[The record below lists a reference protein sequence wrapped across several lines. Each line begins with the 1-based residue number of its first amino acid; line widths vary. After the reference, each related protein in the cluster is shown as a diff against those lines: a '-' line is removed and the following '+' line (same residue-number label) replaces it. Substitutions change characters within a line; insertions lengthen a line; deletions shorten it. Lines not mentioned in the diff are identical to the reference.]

1 MWQRTAS
8 PASPWRA
15 SPTNP
20 FAARAGPSPAPNLHK
35 SSFSTHRAFSP
46 TPTVSPA
53 APVMAAVDISKPIA
67 FCEHLQLSSLG
78 IQPGAISFQNLTLES
93 DHFICV
99 RNEQNQLVIIDLTDP
114 NNVLRRPISA
124 DSAIMHPHQKIL
136 ALKAQRTLQI
146 FNIETKQK
154 VKSHVSNEDI
164 VFWKWVSDTTIGMVT
179 ETSVYHWTIA
189 DSTSPPQKIFDR
201 HATLVGSQIIN
212 YRVTPDEKW
221 MVVVGISGNASN
233 PSAFKIKG
241 AMQLYNK
248 DRGVSQP
255 IEGHAA
261 AFAEMKLDGHQ
272 HPTKLFTFA
281 VRTAT
286 GAKLHIVEIDH
297 QAPDPPF
304 TKKAVD
310 VYFPPEATN
319 DFPVAMQVSKKHGI
333 VYLVTKFGFIHLY
346 DLETGACI
354 YMNRISGETIFVTAE
369 HEVTNGIIGVNKKG
383 QVLSVNVDE
392 QTIVPYILTTLNNTE
407 LAFKLASRANL
418 PGADDLY
425 IQQYQQLFAS
435 GQYGEA
441 AKVAANSPRGIL
453 RTAQVIESF
462 KQAPAPPGGLSPILQ
477 YFGVLLEKG
486 ELNHYE
492 SLELARP
499 VLQQG
504 RKQLLE
510 KWLKENKLTCSEELG
525 DIVRLHD
532 MTLALSVYLRANVP
546 NKVIACFVETGQIDK
561 IVLYAKKVG
570 YTPDYVA
577 LLQHVMRVDPQ
588 KGAEFA
594 ATLVN
599 DETGPLVDI
608 ERVVDIFMSQNMIQ
622 PATSFLL
629 DALKD
634 NKPEQGPLQTRLLE
648 MNLMHAPQ
656 VADAILGNE
665 MFTYF
670 DRPRIANLCEKAGL
684 LQRAL
689 ELYEDLAD
697 IKRVIVHS
705 TAFPADWLVNFF
717 AKLTTEQSMACLQE
731 MLKVNIRQNLQVVI
745 QIATKYSD
753 ILGPVKLIEMF
764 ESFKSFEGLYYYL
777 GSIVNL
783 SQDPEVHFKY
793 IQAATRTGQ
802 IREVERICRESNFY
816 NPEKV
821 KNFLKEAKLADQLP
835 LIIVCDRFDF
845 VHDLV
850 LYLYQNGLVKFIEV
864 YVQRVNSVRTPQVI
878 GGLLDVDCDET
889 TIKGLLASVTGNFP
903 IDELVQE
910 VEQRNRLKLI
920 LPWLEA
926 KVQAGSQDPAVYNAI
941 AKIYIDS
948 NNNPEQFLKENNLYE
963 PLVVGKFCE
972 KRDPYLAYIAYAKGF
987 CDDELIAITNENSM
1001 FKQQARYLVKRR
1013 QPELWAQVLVPDNI
1027 YRRQLIDQVVAT
1039 AIPECTD
1046 PDDVSVTVKSFLQA
1060 DLPIELIELL
1070 EKIVIDPSPFSDN
1083 RNLQNLLLLTAIRS
1097 DKGKVVGY
1105 INKLQN
1111 YDINEIARIA
1121 TEHGL
1126 FEEAFTIYKKYEQH
1140 AQAMNVLVEHI
1151 VSIDRGLDYANKVQK
1166 PEVWSRLAKAQLD
1179 GLRIKDA
1186 IDSYIKAEDPSNYA
1200 EVIEIAG
1207 RAGKHDDLVRFLQMA
1222 RKHLRE
1228 PKIDTELAYAYAKT
1242 DRLHDMEDFLGM
1254 TNVADILE
1262 VGEKCFEDELYEA
1275 AKLLFQSISNWARLA
1290 TTLIYL
1296 NENQAAVESARKA
1309 GNTQV
1314 WKQVHAACIEK
1325 GEFRLAQICGLNI
1338 IVHAEELSALVKMYE
1353 WRGHFDEII
1362 SLLEA
1367 GLSLE
1372 RAHMGIFTEL
1382 AILLSKYRP
1391 AKLMEHLKL
1400 FVARINIPKVIRAA
1414 EEGHLWPELVFLYIK
1429 YDEFDNASLAMIE
1442 RSADAWE
1449 HNMFKETIV
1458 RVANVEIYYKALNF
1472 YLAEQPTLLNDLLTV
1487 LIPRID
1493 HARVV
1498 RFFKSADHMPLIKPY
1513 LIAVQHLN
1521 IEAVNDAY
1529 NDLLIEE
1536 EDYKTLRDS
1545 VDSFDNFDSISLAK
1559 RLENHDL
1566 LEFRR
1571 LAAHLYKK
1579 NSRWEESISLSK
1591 HDKLY
1596 KDAIVTASVSA
1607 STEVAEELMSY
1618 FVDIGNKECFAAM
1631 LFVCF
1636 DLIREDVV
1644 EELSWRFGLAD
1655 FEMPYKIQ
1663 LKRTMTEKIKQLEK
1677 EVKERAKK
1685 EVQKEQA
1692 EAEAPII
1699 NPGSTLLLTNGFAGQ
1714 APPPM
1719 MNGGMPPMMTGF
1731 GGY

>member
-1 MWQRTAS
+1 M
-8 PASPWRA
+8 
-15 SPTNP
+15 
-20 FAARAGPSPAPNLHK
+20 
-35 SSFSTHRAFSP
+35 
-46 TPTVSPA
+46 
-53 APVMAAVDISKPIA
+53 DISKPIA
-67 FCEHLQLSSLG
+67 FCEHLQLSSIG
-78 IQPGAISFQNLTLES
+78 IQPASISFQTLTLES
-93 DHFICV
+93 DRFICV
-99 RNEQNQLVIIDLTDP
+99 REKVNEQNQVVIIDLADA
-114 NNVLRRPISA
+114 NHVLRRPITA
-124 DSAIMHPHQKIL
+124 DSAIMHPTKQIL
-136 ALKAQRTLQI
+136 ALKAARTLQI

-154 VKSHVSNEDI
+154 VKAHVNNEDV
-164 VFWKWVSDTTIGMVT
+164 VFWKWVSESTIGMVT
-179 ETSVYHWTIA
+179 DTAVYHWSIT
-189 DSTSPPQKIFDR
+189 DTTSPPQKVFDR
-201 HATLVGSQIIN
+201 HPTLSGAQIIN

-221 MVVVGISGNASN
+221 LVVVGISGNSSN

-241 AMQLYNK
+241 SMQLYSR
-248 DRGVSQP
+248 DRGVSQA

-261 AFAEMKLDGHQ
+261 AFAEIKLDGHQ
-272 HPTKLFTFA
+272 KPTKLFTFA

-297 QAPDPPF
+297 AAPDPPF
-304 TKKAVD
+304 VKKAVD
-310 VYFPPEATN
+310 VFFPAEATN
-319 DFPVAMQVSKKHGI
+319 DFPVAMQVSRKHGI

-346 DLETGACI
+346 DLETGVCV

-369 HEVTNGIIGVNKKG
+369 HEATNGIIGVNKKG
-383 QVLSVNVDE
+383 HVLSVNVDE
-392 QTIVPYILTTLNNTE
+392 QTIVPYTLTTLNNTE

-425 IQQYQQLFAS
+425 IKQYQQLFAS
-435 GQYGEA
+435 GQYAEA

-453 RTAQVIESF
+453 RTVQVIEAF
-462 KQAPAPPGGLSPILQ
+462 KSAPAPPGGLSPILQ
-477 YFGVLLEKG
+477 YFGILLEKG
-486 ELNHYE
+486 ELNHLE

-532 MTLALSVYLRANVP
+532 MTLALSVYLRANIP
-546 NKVIACFVETGQIDK
+546 NKVIACFAETGQTEK
-561 IVLYAKKVG
+561 ILLYSKKVG
-570 YTPDYVA
+570 YNPDYTT
-577 LLQHVMRVDPQ
+577 LLQHIMRTNPE

-594 ATLVN
+594 TQLVN
-599 DETGPLVDI
+599 DEAGPLVDV
-608 ERVVDIFMSQNMIQ
+608 ERVVDIFMGQNMIQ
-622 PATSFLL
+622 PATAFLL
-629 DALKD
+629 EALKD
-634 NKPEQGPLQTRLLE
+634 NRPEQGPLQTRLLE
-648 MNLMHAPQ
+648 MNLVHAPQ
-656 VADAILGNE
+656 VADAILSNE
-665 MFTYF
+665 MFSHY

-689 ELYEDLAD
+689 EHYEDLND
-697 IKRVIVHS
+697 IKRVIVHTTTLQS
-705 TAFPADWLVNFF
+705 EWLVNYFSR
-717 AKLTTEQSMACLQE
+717 LTTDQSMACLQE
-731 MLKVNIRQNLQVVI
+731 MLRVNVRQNLQVVI

-753 ILGPVKLIEMF
+753 ILGPVNLIEMF
-764 ESFKSFEGLYYYL
+764 ESIKSFEGLYYYL
-777 GSIVNL
+777 GSVVNL
-783 SQDPEVHFKY
+783 SEDPEVHFKY

-821 KNFLKEAKLADQLP
+821 KNFLKEAKLSDQLP

-850 LYLYQNGLVKFIEV
+850 LYLYQNGLTQFIEV
-864 YVQRVNSVRTPQVI
+864 YVQRVNSIRTPQVV
-878 GGLLDVDCDET
+878 GGLLDVDCDES
-889 TIKGLLASVTGNFP
+889 TIKNLLTSVTGNFP
-903 IDELVQE
+903 IDELVHE

-926 KVQAGSQDPAVYNAI
+926 RVQGGSQDPAIFNAL

-948 NNNPEQFLKENNLYE
+948 NNNPEKFLTENNLYE

-972 KRDPYLAYIAYAKGF
+972 ARDPYLAYIAYAKGF

-1013 QPELWAQVLVPDNI
+1013 QPDLWAQVLVQDNI
-1027 YRRQLIDQVVAT
+1027 YRRQLIDQIVAT
-1039 AIPECTD
+1039 ALPESTD
-1046 PDDVSVTVKSFLQA
+1046 PDDVSITVKAFLQA

-1070 EKIVIDPSPFSDN
+1070 EKIIIEPSPFSEN
-1083 RNLQNLLLLTAIRS
+1083 KNLQNLLLLTAIRA

-1111 YDINEIARIA
+1111 YDANEIAKIA
-1121 TEHGL
+1121 IEHGL
-1126 FEEAFTIYKKYEQH
+1126 YEESLTIYKKYEQH
-1140 AQAMNVLVEHI
+1140 ALAINVLVEHI
-1151 VSIDRGLDYANKVQK
+1151 VSIDRGLDYANKVNR

-1179 GLRIKDA
+1179 GLRIKDS
-1186 IDSYIKAEDPSNYA
+1186 IDSYIKAQDPANFT
-1200 EVIEIAG
+1200 EVIEISN

-1222 RKHLRE
+1222 RKSLRE

-1254 TNVADILE
+1254 TNVADVLE
-1262 VGEKCFEDELYEA
+1262 VGEKCFEDELYQA
-1275 AKLLFQSISNWARLA
+1275 AKLLFTSISNWARLA

-1296 NENQAAVESARKA
+1296 GENQAAVESARKA

-1325 GEFRLAQICGLNI
+1325 SEFRLAQICGLHI
-1338 IVHAEELSALVKMYE
+1338 IVHAEELSALIQMYE
-1353 WRGHFDEII
+1353 RKGHFEEVV

-1382 AILLSKYRP
+1382 AILLSKYKP

-1400 FVARINIPKVIRAA
+1400 FVARINIPKVIKATERA
-1414 EEGHLWPELVFLYIK
+1414 HLWPELVFLYIK
-1429 YDEFDNASLAMIE
+1429 YDEFDNAALAMIE

-1449 HNMFKETIV
+1449 HNQFKDVIV
-1458 RVANVEIYYKALNF
+1458 RAANVEIYYKALTF
-1472 YLAEQPTLLNDLLTV
+1472 YLQEQPTLLTDLLTV

-1493 HARVV
+1493 HSRVV
-1498 RFFKSADHMPLIKPY
+1498 RMFRQIDHIPLIRAY

-1545 VDSFDNFDSISLAK
+1545 IDSFDNFNNISLAQ
-1559 RLENHDL
+1559 RLEKHEL

-1579 NSRWEESISLSK
+1579 NGRWEESISLSK
-1591 HDKLY
+1591 QDKLY
-1596 KDAIVTASVSA
+1596 KDSMVTASVSG
-1607 STEVAEELMSY
+1607 STEVAEDLLTY
-1618 FVDIGNKECFAAM
+1618 FVDIGNRECFAA
-1631 LFVCF
+1631 LLYICF
-1636 DLIREDVV
+1636 DLLRSDVV
-1644 EELSWRFGLAD
+1644 EELSWQHGLND
-1655 FEMPYKIQ
+1655 FYMPYRIQ
-1663 LKRTMTEKIKQLEK
+1663 VSRSLIEKISQLEK
-1677 EVKERAKK
+1677 DLKERLTKDA
-1685 EVQKEQA
+1685 QKEQH
-1692 EAEAPII
+1692 EAEVPII
-1699 NPGSTLLLTNGFAGQ
+1699 NPGLGRIGLITNGFTGQ
-1714 APPPM
+1714 APSA
-1719 MNGGMPPMMTGF
+1719 NGLTPSLTGF
-1731 GGY
+1731 GY